1 MPRFVDSYEKLAKEL
16 GVTRQAIVNW
26 RKAYDD
32 APVPLLDGTHDANK
46 WRLFM
51 RQKGL
56 GKMDVATT
64 VRDIEGD
71 EENEE
76 DGPQTKEDWN
86 CALIREKVRRER
98 IKADLESQKAVLVD
112 DLEANLGGLLA
123 AVQNGM
129 DSFPDRA
136 APMVQGFSDV
146 PEISRIL
153 HGEMQS
159 TLGALQVADF
169 EKAIE
174 ETPEHLRDEVLAA
187 LKRIG
192 GFYLQRTQMLET

>member
-1 MPRFVDSYEKLAKEL
+1 LPNGD
-16 GVTRQAIVNW
+16 
-26 RKAYDD
+26 
-32 APVPLLDGTHDANK
+32 HDVNK
-46 WRLFM
+46 WREFVKL
-51 RQKGL
+51 KGL
-56 GKMDVATT
+56 GQRSDELPTNI
-64 VRDIEGD
+64 RDTDDDDD
-71 EENEE
+71 E
-76 DGPQTKEDWN
+76 GPQTKEDWN

-112 DLEANLGGLLA
+112 DLEQNLGGLLA

-169 EKAIE
+169 EKAVE
-174 ETPEHLRDEVLAA
+174 ETPEHLREEVLAA

-192 GFYLQRTQMLET
+192 GFYLQRTQIIET

>member
-1 MPRFVDSYEKLAKEL
+1 MPRFVSSYGEVAKQL
-16 GVTRQAIVNW
+16 GVSRQAIVNW
-26 RKAYDD
+26 RKAHPDSPAQLPNGD
-32 APVPLLDGTHDANK
+32 HDVSK
-46 WRLFM
+46 WREFVKL
-51 RQKGL
+51 RGL
-56 GKMDVATT
+56 GK
-64 VRDIEGD
+64 RDD
-71 EENEE
+71 ELPTNIRDTDDDDD

-112 DLEANLGGLLA
+112 DLEQNLGGLLA

-169 EKAIE
+169 EKAVE
-174 ETPEHLRDEVLAA
+174 ETPEHLRAEVLAA

-192 GFYLQRTQMLET
+192 GFYLQRTQIIET

>member
-1 MPRFVDSYEKLAKEL
+1 MPRFVDSYEKLAREL

-32 APVPLLDGTHDANK
+32 APVPLLDGTYDANK

-56 GKMDVATT
+56 GKKDVATS
-64 VRDIEGD
+64 VRDVD
-71 EENEE
+71 EDESEE

-112 DLEANLGGLLA
+112 DLEQNLGGLLA

-169 EKAIE
+169 EKAVE
-174 ETPEHLRDEVLAA
+174 EAPENIRAEVLAA

-192 GFYLQRTQMLET
+192 GFYLQRTQIIET

>member
-1 MPRFVDSYEKLAKEL
+1 MPRFVDSYEKLAREL

-32 APVPLLDGTHDANK
+32 APVPLLDGTYDANK

-51 RQKGL
+51 REKGL
-56 GKMDVATT
+56 GKKDVATSI
-64 VRDIEGD
+64 RDVD
-71 EENEE
+71 EDESEE

-112 DLEANLGGLLA
+112 DLEQNLGGLLA

-129 DSFPDRA
+129 DSFPDRS

-146 PEISRIL
+146 TEISRIL

-169 EKAIE
+169 EKAVE
-174 ETPEHLRDEVLAA
+174 ETPEHLRAEVLAA

-192 GFYLQRTQMLET
+192 GFYLERTQIIET